1 MNILIVDDSRF
12 LRLAN
17 ERALTK
23 AGYNVITASDGE
35 EGLQLARERRPD
47 LVILDMMLP
56 KLSGQDVLHALRGDP
71 ETAAM
76 PVMVLTSLPQC
87 NEYKLRNEGATSF
100 HQKGLLKLDKDTSL
114 FVQTVDLILS
124 RAAREK
130 TSTVAAR

>member
-17 ERALTK
+17 ERALIK
-23 AGYNVITASDGE
+23 AGHNVITASDGE
-35 EGLQLARERRPD
+35 EGLILARERKPD

-56 KLSGQDVLHALRGDP
+56 KISGQDVLRALRGNP

-87 NEYKLRNEGATSF
+87 NEERLISEGATAF
-100 HQKGLLKLDKDTSL
+100 YQKAKLELDKSTIRL
-114 FVQTVDLILS
+114 VEVVERMLT
-124 RAAREK
+124 RAARAK
-130 TSTVAAR
+130 AAAAP

>member
-17 ERALTK
+17 ERALIK
-23 AGYNVITASDGE
+23 AGHNVITASDGE
-35 EGLQLARERRPD
+35 EGLILARERKPD

-56 KLSGQDVLHALRGDP
+56 KISGQDVLRALRGNP

-87 NEYKLRNEGATSF
+87 NEERLISEGATAF
-100 HQKGLLKLDKDTSL
+100 YQKAKLELDKSTIRL
-114 FVQTVDLILS
+114 VEVVERMLT
-124 RAAREK
+124 RAARAK
-130 TSTVAAR
+130 AAAAR

>member
-23 AGYNVITASDGE
+23 AGYDVISASDGE
-35 EGLQLARERRPD
+35 EGLRLARERKPD

-56 KLSGQDVLHALRGDP
+56 RLSGPDVLHAMRKDP
-71 ETAAM
+71 ETCAI

-87 NEYKLRNEGATSF
+87 NEERLLGAGATAYF
-100 HQKGLLKLDKDTSL
+100 EKALLTIDQGSGP
-114 FVQTVDLILS
+114 F
-124 RAAREK
+124 
-130 TSTVAAR
+130 VAAVQHLMARTAKAKAASG